1 MRKMTVALVYD
12 RGTLR
17 KPEVPGRNE
26 PCPCGSGEKYKRCH
40 GAVISARE
48 TEMMQNAYRKAE
60 ESQRAVE
67 AKYYA
72 VPKKR

>member
-1 MRKMTVALVYD
+1 MRKMTVALVYN

-26 PCPCGSGEKYKRCH
+26 PCPCGSGKKYKRCH
-40 GAVISARE
+40 GAEISARE
-48 TEMMQNAYRKAE
+48 TEMMQTAHRKAE

-67 AKYYA
+67 AKYA
-72 VPKKR
+72 LRQKR